1 MSLKDKSTWNVFFH
15 TFLTHIRHDIQKGV
29 DNQKYNWHNVQ
40 IERQGKRIKVFQNK
54 VLQVEL
60 GLDTLGTESAHSEDN
75 QVFNW
80 LSSDT
85 LKVKAQIKQSNLTTS
100 QETIKMNEAQK
111 NEIAAKAKSLLGDFQ
126 TAGATALKME
136 SGEALLKAVE
146 NLILQRAGFFGKV
159 KFKFAPELLDL
170 ATAAGVSVI
179 VAEYLPNN
187 KAAVISAEAM
197 RLATMK
203 RITSQLPIV
212 QITNAI
218 TQGGAVESLK
228 QMVGGDE

>member
-1 MSLKDKSTWNVFFH
+1 MSLKDKSTWDVFFH

-40 IERQGKRIKVFQNK
+40 IERRGNRIKVFQNK

-100 QETIKMNEAQK
+100 QETKTMDKNF
-111 NEIAAKAKSLLGDFQ
+111 NEITSTLRTVGQEISASAITSAKMKAGETILL
-126 TAGATALKME
+126 ALRNIVMQK
-136 SGEALLKAVE
+136 
-146 NLILQRAGFFGKV
+146 AGFMQKV
-159 KFKFAPELLDL
+159 KFKFAPVALDI
-170 ATAAGVSVI
+170 AVVTAADVI
-179 VAEYLPNN
+179 VAELMPN
-187 KAAVISAEAM
+187 KKSAK
-197 RLATMK
+197 LATECLNLAMTK
-203 RITSQLPIV
+203 EVIDALPITEF
-212 QITNAI
+212 TNAL
-218 TQGGAVESLK
+218 TGGGAL
-228 QMVGGDE
+228 DEVKALLSDE